1 MHTDQ
6 TDQQLRKEKI
16 SVTDVLKVI
25 VIEPPKVDANGY
37 IENKVDY
44 IASLSEDEN
53 QSWCDDI
60 SDSEQG
66 DQDEQYY
73 EEEEKKGEI
82 IINQSLESLTKEVE
96 KIEEE
101 VCDNDGAKSN
111 KSFSGENPRHRI
123 ICNLAQTEYDV
134 IKKVARK
141 VCNWR
146 IKYFLEDTMGAIIN
160 YEGGQ

>member
-1 MHTDQ
+1 M
-6 TDQQLRKEKI
+6 
-16 SVTDVLKVI
+16 
-25 VIEPPKVDANGY
+25 
-37 IENKVDY
+37 
-44 IASLSEDEN
+44 
-53 QSWCDDI
+53 
-60 SDSEQG
+60 
-66 DQDEQYY
+66 
-73 EEEEKKGEI
+73 
-82 IINQSLESLTKEVE
+82 ESLTKEVE

-146 IKYFLEDTMGAIIN
+146 IKYFLEDTMGAVIN
-160 YEGGQ
+160 YNNVSSIIYNIASHHLRWHINFEKLLNVMSSNFTTLYTDQNLGNNILSDID